1 MRNENLVGLWDS
13 GPYDYGSMESSWI
26 YLRSDGTG
34 WSAWANAAGGASVSR
49 LTWSCPQE
57 AEVELRYIWTVSG
70 TGSPGA
76 PPELVD
82 IDEEG
87 PDDTLVRTRFS
98 ICMDSPPLSESPVTA
113 LHLEE
118 AVEFS
123 RRFALVAQEP

>member
-1 MRNENLVGLWDS
+1 
-13 GPYDYGSMESSWI
+13 MEF
-26 YLRSDGTG
+26 
-34 WSAWANAAGGASVSR
+34 
-49 LTWSCPQE
+49 Q
-57 AEVELRYIWTVSG
+57 YIWTVSG
-70 TGSPGA
+70 TASPGT

-98 ICMDSPPLSESPVTA
+98 ICMDTPPLSESPVKT

-123 RRFALVAQEP
+123 RRFALIAGSHGPEGATTVRR